1 MQPSSPSRN
10 VGFLN
15 LPDLTEG
22 NDCRFIR
29 RPNSKGVRNL
39 EREQIH
45 QDLPLFDPAG
55 KSLLSA

>member
-1 MQPSSPSRN
+1 MRPSSHLRN
-10 VGFLN
+10 VGFFN
-15 LPDLTEG
+15 IPDLTEG

-29 RPNSKGVRNL
+29 RPNSKSIRNL
-39 EREQIH
+39 EGEQIH